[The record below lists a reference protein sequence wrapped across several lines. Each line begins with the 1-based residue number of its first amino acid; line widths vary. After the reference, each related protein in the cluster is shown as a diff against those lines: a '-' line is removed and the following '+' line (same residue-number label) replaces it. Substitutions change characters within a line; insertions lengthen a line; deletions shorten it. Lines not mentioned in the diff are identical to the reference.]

1 MQTPI
6 EIAFQHCEPNAEI
19 RAEVV
24 RQAQRLERF
33 SDCITSCHVVVVAP
47 SLRRRTG
54 ALYRVDVRVALPA
67 GKEVVVDRPHGEK
80 REHEHVEVAIRDAF
94 EAAARQV
101 EDAMRNLRGQVKS
114 HAVAAAA
121 DHGRVTK
128 FLAGEDC
135 GFIET
140 ADGREVYFHRSA
152 VADGAFDRLRVGSD
166 VRFVEKAGEKGPHA
180 SAVRLLG

>member
-6 EIAFQHCEPNAEI
+6 EIAFQHCEPNEEI

-33 SDCITSCHVVVVAP
+33 SDCLTSCHVVVVAP
-47 SLRRRTG
+47 SLRHRTG
-54 ALYRVDVRVALPA
+54 NLYRVGVRVAMPA
-67 GKEVVVDRPHGEK
+67 GKDIVVDRLHGEK

-101 EDAMRNLRGQVKS
+101 EDAMRDLRGQVKS
-114 HAVAAAA
+114 HAVA

-128 FLAGEDC
+128 FLAGQDC

-140 ADGREVYFHRSA
+140 ADGREVYFHRNA
-152 VADGAFDRLRVGSD
+152 VVDGAFDRLRVGSD
-166 VRFVEKAGEKGPHA
+166 VRFVEKAGEERPQA
-180 SAVRLLG
+180 NTVRLMG